1 MIGKVGQGGVP
12 RMRPPE
18 AGDSMANGASFE
30 NSGIEVGSSV
40 KVGSRDDSASSTEP
54 RFGDVWKK
62 IQAQYGGQAEKPR
75 EVKKTLGKDDFLRLM
90 VMQMKYQ
97 DPSKPFEMDK
107 MGAEMAQL
115 SSMEQLQ
122 NLNQTM
128 KQLAGRDQPVERM
141 AMTGMIGRVV
151 TVDQG
156 RFPHVEGRENLL
168 KFDLPADAE
177 KVVVTIADETGAA
190 LVQHELGA
198 QKKGEAA
205 FTWDG
210 SKANTLPAKS
220 GNYAFA
226 VTAVDGSGREI
237 KVSTSGSARVVG
249 VSFEG
254 QKPVL
259 LVGDPAN
266 PGKVFM
272 ENVSRIVDDGASAAS
287 AIPGARP
294 LSSAVASSAGAAAPS
309 GGRFF
314 SFTQGEGSKPM
325 DAAALSGED
334 ARAIQAFQAQAADT
348 GQGFPNGLESE
359 E

>member
-1 MIGKVGQGGVP
+1 MTNVNSPVTANLSSITRTANAKQP
-12 RMRPPE
+12 QKPTS
-18 AGDSMANGASFE
+18 AGM
-30 NSGIEVGSSV
+30 
-40 KVGSRDDSASSTEP
+40 
-54 RFGDVWKK
+54 
-62 IQAQYGGQAEKPR
+62 
-75 EVKKTLGKDDFLRLM
+75 GKDDFLRLM

-151 TVDQG
+151 TVDQA

-177 KVVVTIADETGAA
+177 RVVLTIADETGSA

-198 QKKGEAA
+198 HKKGEAT
-205 FTWDG
+205 FSWDG

-220 GNYAFA
+220 GNYTYA
-226 VTAVDGSGREI
+226 VSAVDASGREI
-237 KVSTSGSARVVG
+237 KVATSGSARVVG

-259 LVGDPAN
+259 LVGDPVN
-266 PGKVFM
+266 PSKVFM
-272 ENVSRIVDDGASAAS
+272 ENVSRIVDDGAAAGS

-294 LSSAVASSAGAAAPS
+294 LSSAVAASAGSAAPA
-309 GGRFF
+309 GGKFF
-314 SFTQGEGSKPM
+314 SFTQGEGSRPIE
-325 DAAALSGED
+325 AAALSGDE
-334 ARAIQAFQAQAADT
+334 ARAIEAFRAQSADAA
-348 GQGFPNGLESE
+348 QGFPNGLESQE
-359 E
+359 